1 MTGAGGLGPHMAQG
15 GPPPGRASRR
25 WPPGV
30 GWLAQ
35 LPSRAPYPGLDN
47 LKLHSPNFLLT
58 GILEAN

>member
-15 GPPPGRASRR
+15 GPLPGRARRR

-30 GWLAQ
+30 DWLDR
-35 LPSRAPYPGLDN
+35 LPSRAPYPGRDN
-47 LKLHSPNFLLT
+47 LKLHSPNFLPT